1 MNDSTKDM
9 LRRTMKA
16 ITEVTPEAPGIE
28 TVSRRSAPKRPL
40 ASNGGSPRGWRG
52 PATALVAAAVVLVL
66 VGVGALGT
74 HWLRSS
80 VPVFSVASESI
91 VGAGNEGWV
100 VVGFLKHDSDVNAT
114 TVLSALAARPGVI
127 AVRYV
132 TQAEAQAEALEMFK
146 VAGDE
151 ALVRVLEENP
161 DLIPADVRVL
171 VHSFERA
178 QTIEAEFAEM
188 RGIESVHL
196 YFGTLDE
203 LSWLPE
209 PMDSTQG
216 DEAHGD
222 EAWVSDTTT
231 TSVATGTTPVGDLD
245 TLSDLSAFVFQPL
258 IQDPVV
264 VFLSSDLDDDQRDK
278 FVEITG
284 MDGGNVG
291 VSLRE
296 TLAIVARERL
306 AQDDEA
312 LALLDEY
319 PEIVEALIWSV
330 MNDPT
335 ADRQRMVD
343 AFLAMSMS
351 SVAAVQSS
359 AGVRT
364 IAESDLPDDA
374 LRLRSWWRAQMYR
387 ETQLAWHDKS
397 IVADGEL
404 RAFLAGLTPLEREAA
419 SLDQWRQTAQQA
431 CTNTPFTTV
440 FGMGSH
446 TLRERLQ
453 ETICRELIPWREQ
466 PSD

>member
-1 MNDSTKDM
+1 M
-9 LRRTMKA
+9 
-16 ITEVTPEAPGIE
+16 
-28 TVSRRSAPKRPL
+28 
-40 ASNGGSPRGWRG
+40 
-52 PATALVAAAVVLVL
+52 
-66 VGVGALGT
+66 
-74 HWLRSS
+74 
-80 VPVFSVASESI
+80 FSVVSESI
-91 VGAGNEGWV
+91 VVAGNEGWV
-100 VVGFLKHDSDVNAT
+100 VVGFLEHDSDVNVT

-127 AVRYV
+127 AVRSV
-132 TQAEAQAEALEMFK
+132 TQANAHAEALDLFNAM
-146 VAGDE
+146 GDE

-209 PMDSTQG
+209 PMDSMQG
-216 DEAHGD
+216 DEVHGD
-222 EAWVSDTTT
+222 EVHGDETWASDTTT
-231 TSVATGTTPVGDLD
+231 TSVATGTTPAGDLD

-335 ADRQRMVD
+335 ADRQRMLD

-397 IVADGEL
+397 SVADGEL

-419 SLDQWRQTAQQA
+419 SLDQWRVLAQKA
-431 CTNTPFTTV
+431 CTNTPLTTV